1 MKGDYKNYTIGAV
14 NISMGKA
21 QKKIVY
27 YIAYAI
33 VAVIFL
39 MHIGFCFGSINFSE
53 STQAT
58 WSIPTTMP
66 SGMRYSGSTYYAST
80 PQEFLYAISE
90 NSTVT
95 IELVDNIDFSGNIY
109 PTITKTTSV
118 TINGNGYTILGV
130 EINNARRM
138 GLIGETSASVTIN
151 NVNLGVDID
160 HSSTTQSYIGGF
172 VGYGSGTISIDKCSV
187 NGEINVTSDK
197 THYVGGFVGY
207 SSNTISISINNSVNY
222 ADISTASATQVGGLI
237 GHANSTSTTL
247 SVCANF
253 GDIQGATGNIGGL
266 IGYSQG
272 NQTFST
278 NFNSGNIT
286 GTTGRIGGL
295 VGYTTNTFTISN
307 CYNSGNITGG
317 GTNYVGGLVGNAN
330 SSLTITNCYSCGLLN
345 SDNEGKVNYGSYDST
360 TRKIGEYIIEGQLYS
375 QVISDFP
382 QSSTLG
388 GDNTPPA
395 SSIVVSSIRPI
406 NSVTYLSLIG
416 YGTANVTNSYYYSSI
431 SISGNIP
438 WYEVYISAQDGSTGE
453 LIPLTTFVVNSNGT
467 FTYTTNNNGGKSYP
481 PDILGNSRL
490 LSNDIDTNAS
500 LFLRLPW
507 INPSR
512 YIDSFSTGDYN
523 TGANAWIN
531 FKFGDEYQYVPLP
544 YTDVKKNANKNGL
557 LNYLWVYGVKP
568 SLSGNTL
575 RLNSIF
581 GFSLTCEEGRDS
593 SGYYMTQRF
602 ASFSD
607 DTQSLSLTLS
617 AAKPSV
623 SGIGTQITSKND
635 IKNQNLGL
643 AYMKDS
649 FINNG
654 YPFLKDF
661 YWLYA

>member
-1 MKGDYKNYTIGAV
+1 MTKTQRNHIFW
-14 NISMGKA
+14 
-21 QKKIVY
+21 
-27 YIAYAI
+27 YIYAI
-33 VAVIFL
+33 AAVFFVVYSVI
-39 MHIGFCFGSINFSE
+39 CFYPINLE
-53 STQAT
+53 PTQAT
-58 WSIPTTMP
+58 WSIPTTSP

-80 PQEFLYAISE
+80 PQEFLYAISRP
-90 NSTVT
+90 SSIT
-95 IELVDNIDFSGNIY
+95 IELVDNIDFSGNTY
-109 PTITKTTSV
+109 PTITKSTSV

-130 EINNARRM
+130 DINVAYTNVGYASGYYG
-138 GLIGETSASVTIN
+138 GLISLSTGTIKIN
-151 NVNLGVDID
+151 NVHLEVDID
-160 HSSTTQSYIGGF
+160 HTVSNAGNIGGF
-172 VGYGSGTISIDKCSV
+172 VGEARGTVTINNCTV
-187 NGEINVTSDK
+187 NGGIDVTRSAI
-197 THYVGGFVGY
+197 HYVGGFVGY
-207 SSNTISISINNSVNY
+207 SSSTININNSINY
-222 ADISTASATQVGGLI
+222 ADINTIGATQVGGLI

-253 GDIQGATGNIGGL
+253 GDIKGATGYVGGL
-266 IGYSQG
+266 VGYSRG
-272 NQTFST
+272 NRTLST

-345 SDNEGKVNYGSYDST
+345 SDNEGNVNYGSYDST
-360 TRKIGEYIIEGQLYS
+360 TRKIGEYIIQGQLYS

-481 PDILGNSRL
+481 PGILGNSRL

-531 FKFGDEYQYVPLP
+531 FKFGAEYQYVPLP
-544 YTDVKKNANKNGL
+544 YTDVKKNLTVTPLEN
-557 LNYLWVYGVKP
+557 LWIYGVKP

-575 RLNSIF
+575 KLRSMF
-581 GFSLTCEEGRDS
+581 GFALICEEGRDS

-623 SGIGTQITSKND
+623 SGIGTQFTSKND
-635 IKNQNLGL
+635 IKNQNLGS
-643 AYMKDS
+643 AYTTNS
-649 FINNG
+649 SINDG
-654 YPFLKDF
+654 FPILKDF
-661 YWLYA
+661 YWLYSGLSFY

>member
-1 MKGDYKNYTIGAV
+1 MLQTKTQNKHV
-14 NISMGKA
+14 FW
-21 QKKIVY
+21 
-27 YIAYAI
+27 YIYAI
-33 VAVIFL
+33 AAVFFVMYSVI
-39 MHIGFCFGSINFSE
+39 CFYPINLE
-53 STQAT
+53 PTQAT
-58 WSIPTTMP
+58 WSIPSSMP

-80 PQEFLYAISE
+80 PQEFLYAISRP
-90 NSTVT
+90 SSIT
-95 IELVDNIDFSGNIY
+95 IELVDNIDFSGNNY
-109 PTITKTTSV
+109 PKIIKSNSI
-118 TINGNGYTILGV
+118 TINGNGYSILNV
-130 EINNARRM
+130 DINSSDRI
-138 GLIGETSASVTIN
+138 GIIGETNSSVTITS
-151 NVNLGVDID
+151 VNLYIDID
-160 HSSTTQSYIGGF
+160 HTTTTASRIGGF
-172 VGYGSGTISIDKCSV
+172 VGYARSTVTINNCTVSGDID
-187 NGEINVTSDK
+187 VTSNA

-207 SSNTISISINNSVNY
+207 SSNTISINNSVNY
-222 ADISTASATQVGGLI
+222 VDINTVGASRVGGVV
-237 GHANSTSTTL
+237 GYASSTSTTL

-286 GTTGRIGGL
+286 GTTGNIGGL
-295 VGYTTNTFTISN
+295 VGYTTNSFTIRS
-307 CYNSGNITGG
+307 CYNTGDITGG
-317 GTNYVGGLVGNAN
+317 DTNYVGGLVGYA
-330 SSLTITNCYSCGLLN
+330 SSRLTINYCYSSGLLN
-345 SDNEGKVNYGSYDST
+345 SDNEGNVNYGSYDST
-360 TRKIGEYIIEGQLYS
+360 TRKIGEYIVEGQLYS
-375 QVISDFP
+375 QAISDFP

-395 SSIVVSSIRPI
+395 SSIVLSSIRPI

-453 LIPLTTFVVNSNGT
+453 LTPLTTFVVNSNGT
-467 FTYTTNNNGGKSYP
+467 FTYTTNNNGGRSYP
-481 PDILGNSRL
+481 QNIVGGGQPRL

-500 LFLRLPW
+500 LFWRLPW

-512 YIDSFSTGDYN
+512 YIDSFRTGDYN

-544 YTDVKKNANKNGL
+544 YTDVRKNATKNGL
-557 LNYLWVYGVKP
+557 LHFLWVYGVKP
-568 SLSGNTL
+568 SISGNTL

-581 GFSLTCEEGRDS
+581 GFSLACEDGRDS

-635 IKNQNLGL
+635 IKNQNLGS
-643 AYMKDS
+643 AYTTNS
-649 FINNG
+649 SINDG
-654 YPFLKDF
+654 FPILEDF
-661 YWLYA
+661 YWLYS